1 MPGRLLRLFQPAP
14 AQPASYKSEDEMRGK
29 FRYWRVRQ
37 LYTTFIGY
45 AIFYFVRKNIPLALP
60 LMERDL
66 GLAKA
71 DLGKILTLHD
81 IVYGISKFLNGFL
94 GDRCNARYFMA
105 LGLLLSAAANVAF
118 GMNSALG
125 VLIVCWVLN
134 GWFQGMGFPP
144 CARVLSHWFS
154 PRERGTFWG
163 LWNTSH
169 QFGLAVILV
178 LAGYLG
184 EWYGWRWIFYV
195 PAAIAAA
202 VALLLVERL
211 RDTPASVGLP
221 PVEAFHGEGSSG
233 ADAARPQSTENQSLR
248 EFWRF
253 LVRSVFSNPFIWGAC
268 ISNFFIYVVRYGFVN
283 WAPSYLQ
290 ERQVSLAGAGW
301 MMAGF
306 ELAGLVGALVAGWLT
321 DRFFGG
327 RRSPVCFAYML
338 AATACIFA
346 FWKLP
351 DGHPWAY
358 ALVLLTVG
366 FLIYGPQ
373 FLVAV
378 FTADLATR
386 KAAATAIGMTGF
398 FGYLSG
404 VISGWGLGHLVDQYG
419 WDGAFQVLIACSV
432 LAALP
437 WLFMWNISAEHAPQ
451 DDGPAS

>member
-1 MPGRLLRLFQPAP
+1 MPARLLKPFHPPQ
-14 AQPASYKSEDEMRGK
+14 AQPPSYSSEGEMRDRY
-29 FRYWRVRQ
+29 RYWRTRQ

-66 GLAKA
+66 HLPKA
-71 DLGKILTLHD
+71 DLGKILTFHD
-81 IVYGISKFLNGFL
+81 IVYGISKFLNGML
-94 GDRCNARYFMA
+94 GDRSNARYFMA
-105 LGLLLSAAANVAF
+105 LGLLMSAVTNVFF
-118 GMNSALG
+118 GMNSTLG
-125 VLIVCWVLN
+125 VLIAFWVLN

-169 QFGLAVILV
+169 QVGLAAILV

-184 EWYGWRWIFYV
+184 EWLGWRWIFYV
-195 PAAIAAA
+195 PAAIAGA
-202 VALLLVERL
+202 VALLVVERL

-221 PVEAFHGEGSSG
+221 PVEVYSGEKPHHPEG
-233 ADAARPQSTENQSLR
+233 AHQEAHQSRE
-248 EFWRF
+248 EFWGF
-253 LVRSVFSNPFIWGAC
+253 LVRHVFKNPYIWCAC

-290 ERQVSLAGAGW
+290 SRQISLAGAGW

-306 ELAGLVGALVAGWLT
+306 EVAGLLGSLVAGWLT
-321 DRFFGG
+321 DRFFGS
-327 RRSPVCFAYML
+327 RRGPVCLLYML
-338 AATACIFA
+338 ATTACIFA

-351 DGHPWAY
+351 SGSPWMY
-358 ALVLLTVG
+358 SVMLLLVG

-373 FLVAV
+373 FLVGV

-386 KAAATAIGMTGF
+386 RAAASAIGMTGF

-404 VISGWGLGHLVDQYG
+404 VLSGWGLGKIVDLYG
-419 WDGAFQVLIACSV
+419 WDGAFQVLVVCAL

-437 WLFMWNISAEHAPQ
+437 WAFTWHISAEHAPKE
-451 DDGPAS
+451 A

>member
-1 MPGRLLRLFQPAP
+1 MPRRLLKPFHPPVAPPATFR
-14 AQPASYKSEDEMRGK
+14 DEKEMHDRY
-29 FRYWRVRQ
+29 RYWRVRQ

-60 LMERDL
+60 LMEKDL

-94 GDRCNARYFMA
+94 GDRSNARYFMA
-105 LGLLLSAAANVAF
+105 FGLLLSAATNVAF

-125 VLIVCWVLN
+125 VLVVCWVLN

-169 QFGLAVILV
+169 QVGLAIILV

-202 VALLLVERL
+202 VALLLIERL

-221 PVEAFHGEGSSG
+221 PVEVFNGEKTRQQASSE
-233 ADAARPQSTENQSLR
+233 AQAESNQSLG
-248 EFWRF
+248 EFWHF
-253 LVRSVFSNPFIWGAC
+253 LVRHVFSNPYIWCAC
-268 ISNFFIYVVRYGFVN
+268 IANFFIYVVRYGFVN

-290 ERQVSLAGAGW
+290 ARQISLAGAGW

-306 ELAGLVGALVAGWLT
+306 EVAGLVGSLLAGWLT
-321 DRFFGG
+321 DRFFGS
-327 RRSPVCFAYML
+327 RRGPVALLYML
-338 AATACIFA
+338 ATTVCIYV

-351 DGHPWAY
+351 DGHPWMY
-358 ALVLLTVG
+358 AAVLLLVG

-373 FLVAV
+373 FLVGV

-386 KAAATAIGMTGF
+386 RAAATAIGMTGF

-404 VISGWGLGHLVDQYG
+404 VLSGWGLGHIVDQYG
-419 WDGAFQVLIACSV
+419 WDGAFQVLLVCSL

-437 WLFMWNISAEHAPQ
+437 WAFTWNVSAANAPKENT
-451 DDGPAS
+451 